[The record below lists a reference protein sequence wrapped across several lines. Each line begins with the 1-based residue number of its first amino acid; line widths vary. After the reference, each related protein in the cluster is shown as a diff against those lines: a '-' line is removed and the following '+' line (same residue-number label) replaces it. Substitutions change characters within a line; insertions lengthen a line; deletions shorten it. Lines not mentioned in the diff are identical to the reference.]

1 MVGQGAHTDGFTAQ
15 PYFLCLVMKFVEAD
29 SGLATLL
36 CLAVLLRC
44 QRVFLQQRK
53 GTDLKMFFF
62 FFLGKTDLDICVAMF
77 YQFNRHLIC

>member
-1 MVGQGAHTDGFTAQ
+1 
-15 PYFLCLVMKFVEAD
+15 MKFAEAD

-62 FFLGKTDLDICVAMF
+62 MEKLTWASVWLCSVSLTGI
-77 YQFNRHLIC
+77 